1 MRFLGLLL
9 LTPRL
14 PPSASFIRDSSSGK
28 AMTRAQ
34 LAAEIKRIVEN
45 QLDDCH
51 RAIKEG
57 TKTIAIKELEDARKK
72 LKSLAA
78 FLQSPPPREP

>member
-1 MRFLGLLL
+1 
-9 LTPRL
+9 
-14 PPSASFIRDSSSGK
+14 
-28 AMTRAQ
+28 MTRAQ

-78 FLQSPPPREP
+78 FLQSSPPRGL